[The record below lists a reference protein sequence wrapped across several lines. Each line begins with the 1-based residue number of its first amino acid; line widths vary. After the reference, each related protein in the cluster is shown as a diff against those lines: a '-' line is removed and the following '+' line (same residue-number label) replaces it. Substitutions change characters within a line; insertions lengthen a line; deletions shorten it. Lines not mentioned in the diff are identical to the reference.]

1 MNYFS
6 NLNPFFK
13 NWFRLKEKLYTDAIK
28 DGILNCTC
36 QFFLDNQKND
46 KPRPHG
52 SGVFIEYKDT
62 KYLVSAAHVLENHY
76 DKTYVI
82 LGVDSLVLGGTLFIS
97 KLPTGCKKRDDD
109 YLDIAVLKLDQT
121 TIDKLTTHN
130 VEFVKHERLDIN
142 HKASELSLYLT
153 FGFPAAKTD
162 LRFKDTVE
170 AMAMETGVVES
181 EKWYAKYS
189 ISSIDNII
197 AKYNRSGL
205 FTNKNPLIHT
215 GVKPFGISGCGLW
228 SITTMKPEK
237 GKVIPTTLVGILTTW
252 ISQDSKMIATHI
264 SKVLKFIDDE
274 TN

>member
-6 NLNPFFK
+6 NINPFFK

-52 SGVFIEYKDT
+52 SGVFIEYNDT

-76 DKTYVI
+76 DKTYII

-97 KLPTGCKKRDDD
+97 KLPTGCKKRNDD
-109 YLDIAVLKLDQT
+109 YFDIAVLKLDEKT
-121 TIDKLTTHN
+121 LTELFKHK
-130 VEFVKHERLDIN
+130 VDFVKQERLDSN
-142 HKASELSLYLT
+142 HNANKLSLYLT

-162 LRFKDTVE
+162 LRFKDSVE
-170 AMAMETGVVES
+170 AMAKETGVIES
-181 EKWYAKYS
+181 EKCYLKYGITS
-189 ISSIDNII
+189 TDNII
-197 AKYNRSGL
+197 ARYNRSGF

-215 GVKPFGISGCGLW
+215 GVKPYGISGCGLW
-228 SITTMKPEK
+228 SVTTMKPEN
-237 GKVIPTTLVGILTTW
+237 GKAVPTTLVGILTTW

-264 SKVLKFIDDE
+264 SKVLKFIDNE